1 MIKFHELKQGD
12 IVSADYEG
20 QRADGEVIE
29 LNGDDKEVCVRTEV
43 QDFWYTCDQLYPIS
57 LDDDQLRKFHFE
69 RQDLPGGGVK
79 YLKGPFRILLTGP
92 GNFSSFEMWYREDRR
107 HMAKPLYVH
116 ELQNHYYEMT
126 KVHLEREPMVKAG

>member
-12 IVSADYEG
+12 IVWADYEG
-20 QRADGEVIE
+20 QRAEGEVIE
-29 LNGDDKEVCVRTEV
+29 LNAEDREVCVQTEV
-43 QDFWYTCDQLYPIS
+43 QNFWYTPDQLYPIP

-69 RQDLPGGGVK
+69 QQDLPGGGVK

-92 GNFSSFEMWYREDRR
+92 GKFSSFEMWYREDRR
-107 HMAKPLYVH
+107 HMAKSLYVH

-126 KVHLEREPMVKAG
+126 KVHLVREPMVKVG